1 MKKIY
6 KSNLVIAAL
15 VAIGMSNSAIAQCT
29 APPTPTISGNTI
41 CSGDSAVLM
50 ATEPS
55 SVLTGWYQYPYG
67 GNAVATGSVYT
78 TPTLTANTVYYTAQ
92 LMPTA
97 TASLGLPAHGSNYSG
112 MVRGY
117 WFTAPADFIITGVR
131 VPTEASSGNSNIAIV
146 KMPMAPPAYSSV
158 TNTFD
163 LLYLT
168 QNNASGTGTISVN
181 IPVYTGD
188 VIGVLGNRNDINS
201 YAPAPYNSTLGSYSL
216 TLARFGMQF
225 NLSTTAPQDLWT
237 EASGSIS
244 RVELYTTLGCLNS
257 ITPTTVTVNSAP
269 TVSASTSA
277 SLICTGNSATLT
289 ANGATTYSW
298 SNGATSS
305 VSVVSPTT
313 TTTYTVTGYNGG
325 CAGTPVAVVQNVS
338 ACTGID
344 NMYTDYNGVDI
355 YPNPAVAAINISVSD
370 LNNSPVVEIVDAL
383 GKVIAVRELQSN
395 TTSIDL
401 QNEKAGVYYFKVYNM
416 NGTLRIGKFVKQ

>member
-1 MKKIY
+1 
-6 KSNLVIAAL
+6 
-15 VAIGMSNSAIAQCT
+15 
-29 APPTPTISGNTI
+29 
-41 CSGDSAVLM
+41 
-50 ATEPS
+50 
-55 SVLTGWYQYPYG
+55 
-67 GNAVATGSVYT
+67 
-78 TPTLTANTVYYTAQ
+78 
-92 LMPTA
+92 
-97 TASLGLPAHGSNYSG
+97 
-112 MVRGY
+112 
-117 WFTAPADFIITGVR
+117 
-131 VPTEASSGNSNIAIV
+131 
-146 KMPMAPPAYSSV
+146 
-158 TNTFD
+158 
-163 LLYLT
+163 
-168 QNNASGTGTISVN
+168 
-181 IPVYTGD
+181 
-188 VIGVLGNRNDINS
+188 
-201 YAPAPYNSTLGSYSL
+201 
-216 TLARFGMQF
+216 MQF

-257 ITPTTVTVNSAP
+257 ITATTVTVNSAP

-298 SNGATSS
+298 SSGSTSS
-305 VSVVSPTT
+305 TAVVSPTT

-325 CAGTPVAVVQNVS
+325 CAGAPVSVVQNVS

-383 GKVIAVRELQSN
+383 GKLIAIRELQSN

-401 QNEKAGVYYFKVYNM
+401 QNVNAGVYYFKVYNT